1 MRRRKTYFLAVLVAI
16 APLMGIAMP
25 APAKDGDAFDHRHD
39 LRFLC
44 CHSAVCTE
52 RR

>member
-25 APAKDGDAFDHRHD
+25 APAKEETVTLSITGM
-39 LRFLC
+39 
-44 CHSAVCTE
+44 T
-52 RR
+52 